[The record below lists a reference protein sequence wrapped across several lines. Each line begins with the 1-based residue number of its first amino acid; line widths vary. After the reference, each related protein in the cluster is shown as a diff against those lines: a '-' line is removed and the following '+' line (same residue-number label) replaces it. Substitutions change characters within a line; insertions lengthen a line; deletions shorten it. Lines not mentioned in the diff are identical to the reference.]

1 MDLLLIDFHL
11 LRPLWLLVIIPALI
25 LIILMKQQHKK
36 QGQWHQVF
44 PAHLANLLIENKPS
58 ATHKTSM
65 TALIITSIIIAISL
79 SGPTWERIEQPLF
92 KIKKAQVVIADMSL
106 SMYSTDILPN
116 RLTRA
121 KFKINDLVSRLGEGD
136 TALLAYAGDAFVI
149 SPMTQDVANLKNLI
163 PALNPQIMPVYGSAP
178 SYAIEKALE
187 LFSQANH
194 QSGDIYLI
202 TDGMDAAD
210 AREITQLLKNTQFTL
225 NIMGVGTPQGAPIKL
240 PNDQLLKDD
249 DGNIV
254 IPRLQSSTLRAL
266 SKTLSGRYSN
276 LTNDT
281 SDINYLVSPDSTGE
295 LSDEQQDNQFGDE
308 WHEMGPYLI
317 LFLLPFAALAF
328 RRGIIISCVMVL
340 MLNPMATSPLMAAEI
355 IKPAKSQG
363 LALPNDTLSPKTISP
378 EATSLDTSTVD
389 SWWDN
394 LWQTKN
400 QQALKSFNKNNY
412 EGAAATFEDD
422 QWRGASQY
430 KQGNFEQAL
439 EYFDKGKS
447 SQDIFNQA
455 NALSQMQQ
463 FDQAIKRY
471 ESLLKQKPDFPNARE
486 NLEIVKQLAKQ
497 KKEQQKQD
505 GDQSG
510 EQSDSD
516 EQKNDGQQSDSD
528 EQQQSDNK
536 DSEQQKSDQQSDD
549 SSDQQQSSQSDENSE
564 QDSEKKN
571 SEQSDNKND
580 SENDEQGEGEEK
592 PEPSDEEKEE
602 LAKQQQ
608 AAKESQQLFNNENLS
623 KDELQ
628 RLNQLVK
635 KIPDNPSLLLEAKMA
650 QEARKRKQTRMVTKE
665 RKQW

>member
-1 MDLLLIDFHL
+1 MDLLLTDFHL
-11 LRPLWLLVIIPALI
+11 LRPLWLLVIIPAFI

-44 PAHLANLLIENKPS
+44 PTHLANLLIENKPS

-187 LFSQANH
+187 LFGQANH

-281 SDINYLVSPDSTGE
+281 SDIDYLVSADSTGE

-355 IKPAKSQG
+355 IAPATNQE
-363 LALPNDTLSPKTISP
+363 LALPNNTLSPDASL
-378 EATSLDTSTVD
+378 EATSLDTSPVD

-400 QQALKSFNKNNY
+400 QQALASFNDNNF
-412 EGAAATFEDD
+412 EEAAAQFEND

-439 EYFDKGKS
+439 EHFNKGKS

-455 NALSQMQQ
+455 NTLSQMQQ

-536 DSEQQKSDQQSDD
+536 DNEQQNSDQQPQD
-549 SSDQQQSSQSDENSE
+549 SSDQQQSSQSQSQSDENSE
-564 QDSEKKN
+564 QKDGEESDST
-571 SEQSDNKND
+571 ND
-580 SENDEQGEGEEK
+580 SENNQQGEGEEK
-592 PEPSDEEKEE
+592 PEPTDEEKEE